1 MEQAVNYFAVF
12 GGLDIKIDM
21 NKPLNTLIKRH
32 ILDSYYDIHDEVDK
46 LVKTDN
52 TGYKIL
58 SGVALGD
65 RRINSAFKRAEADYD
80 EGIEIVQELV
90 DKEVVIEESSLDHLT
105 NQFEQ
110 NESADKLIL
119 LSPFI
124 RFWFAFVSP
133 LYRGVKREEYDEV
146 YERIE
151 KRKAEFMDYIFE
163 SLCHEYIK
171 QVFKDEGIEEIGR
184 FWNKED
190 EVQLLAETPVGDV
203 IVGSCS
209 YSNNKIK
216 KNELNRIKILCE
228 KLDINPTYVTL
239 FSKKGF
245 SKELKDLKGEGLR
258 LFTVKSLK
266 GLLNKNEKESG

>member
-1 MEQAVNYFAVF
+1 MESAVNYFAVF

-32 ILDSYYDIHDEVDK
+32 ILDKYYDIHDEVDK
-46 LVKTDN
+46 LIKTDN
-52 TGYKIL
+52 IGYKIL

-65 RRINSAFKRAEADYD
+65 RRINSAFKRAEADYKD
-80 EGIEIVQELV
+80 GIEIVHELV
-90 DKEVVIEESSLDHLT
+90 DQEVVREESSMDHVT

-119 LSPFI
+119 ASPFL

-163 SLCHEYIK
+163 SLCQEYTKI
-171 QVFKDEGIEEIGR
+171 VFQEEGIEEMGR
-184 FWNKED
+184 FWNNED
-190 EVQLLAETPVGDV
+190 EIELLAETVVGDV

-209 YSNNKIK
+209 YTSNKIK
-216 KNELNRIKILCE
+216 KNELNRLKLLCE
-228 KLDINPTYVTL
+228 KLEINPTHVVL

-245 SKELKDLKGEGLR
+245 SSELKSMKGEGLR

-266 GLLNKNEKESG
+266 ALLS